1 MKKLVYSFI
10 ALTLLSSAISCADE
24 AKPATTASKKDF
36 TNVKIA
42 VMDPYGVL
50 DKSKEWEVQAEAIK
64 TDIETRAKTIQSMET
79 EYKKKQSEL
88 ANMGA
93 AATAKAKEDRQKE
106 LLSLQNRIEIEQR
119 AAQEIPQQRAQMAQ
133 MEILKKIEAA
143 AQKIAKEH
151 GVDVVLAGST
161 IYVADRVDIT
171 QMVVDEINKSFK
183 PAAKPATPAPAKK

>member
-1 MKKLVYSFI
+1 MKKLAYSFI

-24 AKPATTASKKDF
+24 AKAVTTASKKDF
-36 TNVKIA
+36 TSVKIA

-93 AATAKAKEDRQKE
+93 AATAKAKEDR

-183 PAAKPATPAPAKK
+183 PAAKPATPAPAKKS